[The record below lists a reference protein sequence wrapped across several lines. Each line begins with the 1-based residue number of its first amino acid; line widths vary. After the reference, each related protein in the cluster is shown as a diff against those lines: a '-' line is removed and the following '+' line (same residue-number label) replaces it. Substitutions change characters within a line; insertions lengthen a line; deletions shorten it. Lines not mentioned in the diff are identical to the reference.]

1 MDEEPLYPRSSN
13 KIMNLEP
20 GLIEAKVE
28 RTRNGGNQRA
38 ALHLVEY
45 AGSDPAE
52 FRGVRDH
59 NCTQVNAPGSLTF
72 DQRVVLHAVAAE
84 QGIYILVDICIH
96 TYIYI
101 YTCIHLSIYLYV
113 YIYICI
119 HIFFCHHHIL
129 FLTRRVASL
138 QSDSDSRY

>member
-1 MDEEPLYPRSSN
+1 MDEEPLYPRSST

-28 RTRNGGNQRA
+28 RTRSGVNQRA

-59 NCTQVNAPGSLTF
+59 NCTQLNAPDSLTF
-72 DQRVVLHAVAAE
+72 YQRVLHHAVAAE
-84 QGIYILVDICIH
+84 EVVCI
-96 TYIYI
+96 YIYI
-101 YTCIHLSIYLYV
+101 Y
-113 YIYICI
+113 IYIVITISC
-119 HIFFCHHHIL
+119 F
-129 FLTRRVASL
+129 S
-138 QSDSDSRY
+138 